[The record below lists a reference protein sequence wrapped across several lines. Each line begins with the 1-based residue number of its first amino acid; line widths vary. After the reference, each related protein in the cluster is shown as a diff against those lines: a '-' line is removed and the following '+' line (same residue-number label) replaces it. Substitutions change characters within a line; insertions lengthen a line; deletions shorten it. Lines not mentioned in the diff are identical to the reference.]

1 MLIRRGSVAFRSSL
15 GRVMPV
21 EETIRLS
28 TYQVAASVLGAIRL
42 RRRGWCCREF
52 QQIRPALPLRN
63 VFVEFWRAETKT
75 IPHQLVRL
83 GMKLWSTASC
93 VNVEKRTCSGGE
105 GDDDDD
111 DDDDQCRT
119 EQSSRQ

>member
-1 MLIRRGSVAFRSSL
+1 M
-15 GRVMPV
+15 
-21 EETIRLS
+21 
-28 TYQVAASVLGAIRL
+28 
-42 RRRGWCCREF
+42 
-52 QQIRPALPLRN
+52 
-63 VFVEFWRAETKT
+63 FVEFWRAETKT

-119 EQSSRQ
+119 EQSSRQIWVGGNDAAKVVHASMFGM